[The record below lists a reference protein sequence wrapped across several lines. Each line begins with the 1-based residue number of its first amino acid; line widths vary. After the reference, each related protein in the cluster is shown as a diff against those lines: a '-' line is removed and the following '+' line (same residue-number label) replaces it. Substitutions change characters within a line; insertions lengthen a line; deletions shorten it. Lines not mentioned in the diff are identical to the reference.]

1 MRTVGWQRVEW
12 ATVRE
17 LTERIRRRVTGGG
30 LRRTAGP
37 PALIAALVVALAA
50 LATSGCNPQEL
61 AQRASTTQWISVAT
75 GGTGGVYYPYGGGI
89 AKVISDHLENVEAT
103 AEVTAGTVDN
113 LKFLGDGGADIAF
126 ALADSLSDAVAGEGA
141 FAEFGAVPARSLA
154 VLYSNYTHIVTLD
167 DTGISQ
173 IADLAGRVVST
184 GAPGSGTEIIAF
196 RVLEAAGLDPDTDVT
211 RQSLGA
217 SQSVDAIKD
226 GKIDAFFWS
235 GGLPTGA
242 ILDLATT
249 PGMVLRLVPSDDV
262 LPILQARYGE
272 TVYREIVV
280 PRSAYPDLE
289 ADIPVV
295 GVSNVLAVHESMP
308 DDLAYDIT
316 RILFERQA
324 ELAAIHAEAQNLV
337 LDRAVAG
344 SSTAFHPGAIRYYE
358 ERNVWAGTTEP

>member
-1 MRTVGWQRVEW
+1 MS
-12 ATVRE
+12 E
-17 LTERIRRRVTGGG
+17 LLGRSRRR
-30 LRRTAGP
+30 A
-37 PALIAALVVALAA
+37 AAALVVAFAA
-50 LATSGCNPQEL
+50 LAIGACNLQEL
-61 AQRASTTQWISVAT
+61 AQQAGTTRWLSVAT
-75 GGTGGVYYPYGGGI
+75 GGTGGVYYPFGGGI
-89 AKVISDHLENVEAT
+89 AKVLSDHLENIEAT

-113 LKFLGDGGADIAF
+113 LKFLSEGSADIAF
-126 ALADSLSDAVAGEGA
+126 ALADSLSDAVAGEGV

-154 VLYSNYTHIVTLD
+154 VLYTNYTHIVTLEG
-167 DTGISQ
+167 TGIER
-173 IADLAGRVVST
+173 IADLQGRLVST

-196 RVLEAAGLDPDTDVT
+196 RVLEAAGLDPDTDVS

-217 SQSVDAIKD
+217 SQSVGALKD

-249 PGMVLRLVPSDDV
+249 PGMTLRLVPSDDV
-262 LPILQARYGE
+262 LPILQARYGD

-289 ADIPVV
+289 ADVRVV
-295 GVSNVLAVHESMP
+295 GVSNILAVHESMP

-324 ELAAIHAEAQNLV
+324 ELAAIHAEAEHLV
-337 LDRAVAG
+337 LDTAVVG
-344 SSTAFHPGAIRYYE
+344 SPTAFHAGAIRYYQE
-358 ERNVWAGTTEP
+358 QNVWSGADEL